1 LSAGGPLIIAGV
13 PESEQGESVS
23 GRGRPALIVALVA
36 THNRREMTLRCLR
49 SYFGQSVPD
58 ATLRAVIVDG
68 GSQDGT
74 PSAVSA
80 EFADADVVRG
90 GNDLYWAG
98 AMWTAEQ
105 RALARDPD
113 YLLWLNDDVVLD
125 GDALRELLATASE
138 RHDRCVVV
146 GAMRDPRSG
155 DVTYSGI
162 MRPGRHPM
170 RVQRVRPRGETQVV
184 DTFNGNLVLV
194 PRAIGEVIGP
204 IDGRYVHSGADFDYG
219 YRAKKLGIPTVL
231 APGTLGQC
239 ERDGDLHPWAN
250 RGLTRRERLAILR
263 SPKGHPFR
271 PRGRFMRRHAGRLAP
286 FFLARLYIRAI
297 GQVLAPIGAGCQ
309 QVASTI
315 RSRSRSLLGRGE
327 GSGSSR

>member
-1 LSAGGPLIIAGV
+1 
-13 PESEQGESVS
+13 
-23 GRGRPALIVALVA
+23 
-36 THNRREMTLRCLR
+36 MTLRCLR
-49 SYFGQSVPD
+49 SYFGQSVAD
-58 ATLRAVIVDG
+58 VALKAVIVDG

-74 PSAVSA
+74 ASAVSR
-80 EFADADVVRG
+80 EFDDADVVRG

-105 RALARDPD
+105 RALAREPD
-113 YLLWLNDDVVLD
+113 YILWLNDDVALD
-125 GDALRELLATASE
+125 DDALQVLIATACE

-162 MRPGRHPM
+162 MRPGLHPL
-170 RVQRVRPRGETQVV
+170 RVQRVPPGDEAQVV

-194 PRAIGEVIGP
+194 PRAIGEAIGP

-231 APGTLGQC
+231 APGTLGDC

-250 RGLTRRERLAILR
+250 SALTRRERFAVLR
-263 SPKGHPFR
+263 SLKGHPFR
-271 PRGRFMRRHAGRLAP
+271 PRGRFMRRHAGWLAP

-297 GQVLAPIGAGCQ
+297 PQVMAPVGAGSQ
-309 QVASTI
+309 GVASTI
-315 RSRSRSLLGRGE
+315 RSRSKSLLGRGE
-327 GSGSSR
+327 GRGSSR